1 MVEDYTNSITKNME
15 KFQDILATVYELIVK
30 YGMTFIMAIVVLI
43 VGLIVI
49 KWITRA
55 LVRLMKK
62 GNVNPS
68 LIPFLRTLSNILLK
82 AMLIISVMGM
92 VGIEMTSFI
101 AVLGAAGLAV
111 GLALQGTLQNFAGG
125 VMILL
130 FKPYEVGHFIEAQ
143 GYMGTVKEI
152 QIFTTVLN
160 TPDNRKVIIPNS
172 PLATG
177 SITNF
182 SAMPTR
188 RIDFSFG
195 IGYGDNIDKA
205 KDILLKMAQKDDRV
219 LKEDNPPQVMVE
231 ALGDSSVNLKL
242 RTWVKSEDYWSLFFD
257 VTENVKKQFDAAG
270 ISIPFPQSDV
280 HLYNHKG

>member
-1 MVEDYTNSITKNME
+1 ME
-15 KFQDILATVYELIVK
+15 KFQEILAKVYELIVT
-30 YGMTFIMAIVVLI
+30 YGMKFIMAIVVLV

-49 KWITRA
+49 KWITKA
-55 LVRLMKK
+55 LVRMMKK
-62 GNVNPS
+62 SNVNPS
-68 LIPFLRTLSNILLK
+68 LIPFLKTLTNILLK

-92 VGIEMTSFI
+92 VGIQMTSFI

-143 GYMGTVKEI
+143 GFMGTVKEI
-152 QIFTTVLN
+152 QIFTTVLA

-195 IGYGDNIDKA
+195 IGYSDDIDKA

-219 LKEDNPPQVMVE
+219 LKEDNPPEVYVE
-231 ALGDSSVNLKL
+231 ALADSSVNLKL
-242 RTWVKSEDYWSLFFD
+242 RTWVKSENYWGLWFD
-257 VTENVKKQFDAAG
+257 TTENVKKQFDAAG
-270 ISIPFPQSDV
+270 ISIPFPQQDV

>member
-1 MVEDYTNSITKNME
+1 ME
-15 KFQDILATVYELIVK
+15 KFQEILDRMYTLIVRYGMKFILAL
-30 YGMTFIMAIVVLI
+30 VVLI

-49 KWITRA
+49 KWITKA
-55 LVRLMKK
+55 IIRLMKK

-68 LIPFLRTLSNILLK
+68 LIPFLKTLTNIGLK

-143 GYMGTVKEI
+143 GFMGTVKEI
-152 QIFTTVLN
+152 QIFTTVLS

-195 IGYGDNIDKA
+195 IGYSDDIDKA

-219 LKEDNPPQVMVE
+219 LKEDNPPEVMVE

-242 RTWVKSEDYWSLFFD
+242 RTWVKSEDYWGLFFD
-257 VTENVKKQFDAAG
+257 ITENVKKQFDGAR
-270 ISIPFPQSDV
+270 ISIPFPQRDV
-280 HLYNHKG
+280 HLYSHQA

>member
-1 MVEDYTNSITKNME
+1 ME
-15 KFQDILATVYELIVK
+15 KFQDILAKVYELIVT
-30 YGMTFIMAIVVLI
+30 YGMKFIMAVVVLI

-82 AMLIISVMGM
+82 AMLIISVMTM

-143 GYMGTVKEI
+143 GFMGTVKEI

-195 IGYGDNIDKA
+195 ISYGDNIDKA
-205 KDILLKMAQKDDRV
+205 KDILLKMAEKDERV

-242 RTWVKSEDYWSLFFD
+242 RTWVKSEDYWTLFFD

>member
-1 MVEDYTNSITKNME
+1 ME
-15 KFQDILATVYELIVK
+15 KLQEILGSLYGLAVR
-30 YGMTFIMAIVVLI
+30 YGMKFLLALAVLI

-55 LVRLMKK
+55 IVRMMKK
-62 GNVNPS
+62 GNVSDS
-68 LIPFLRTLSNILLK
+68 LIPFLKTLTSTLLK

-143 GYMGTVKEI
+143 GFMGTVKEI
-152 QIFTTVLN
+152 QIFTTVLT

-195 IGYGDNIDKA
+195 IGYGDDIDKA
-205 KDILLKMAQKDDRV
+205 KDILLKIAQEDDRT
-219 LKEDNPPQVMVE
+219 LKEENPPVVMVE

-242 RTWVKSEDYWSLFFD
+242 RVWVKSEDYWSLFFD
-257 VTENVKKQFDAAG
+257 VTEGVKKQFDGAG
-270 ISIPFPQSDV
+270 ISIPFPQQDV
-280 HLYNHKG
+280 HLYNHQS

>member
-1 MVEDYTNSITKNME
+1 VVEDYTNSITKNME

-68 LIPFLRTLSNILLK
+68 LIPFLRSLSNILLK

-143 GYMGTVKEI
+143 GFMGTVKEI

>member
-1 MVEDYTNSITKNME
+1 MD
-15 KFQDILATVYELIVK
+15 KFQEILTKVYDLLVT
-30 YGMTFIMAIVVLI
+30 YGMKFITAIVVLI

-49 KWITRA
+49 KWITKA
-55 LVRLMKK
+55 LIRLMRKS
-62 GNVNPS
+62 NVNES
-68 LIPFLRTLSNILLK
+68 LIPFLKSLTNIMLK
-82 AMLIISVMGM
+82 LMLVISVMGM
-92 VGIEMTSFI
+92 VGIQMTSFI

-143 GYMGTVKEI
+143 GFMGTVKDI
-152 QIFTTVLN
+152 QIFTTVLS

-195 IGYGDNIDKA
+195 IGYGDDIDKA

-219 LKEDNPPQVMVE
+219 LKEENPPEVYVE
-231 ALGDSSVNLKL
+231 ALADSSVNLKL

-257 VTENVKKQFDAAG
+257 ITENVKKQYDAVG
-270 ISIPFPQSDV
+270 ISIPFPQQDV

>member
-1 MVEDYTNSITKNME
+1 ME
-15 KFQDILATVYELIVK
+15 KFQEILERMYALFIR
-30 YGMTFIMAIVVLI
+30 YGMKFVLALVVLI

-49 KWITRA
+49 RWITRA
-55 LVRLMKK
+55 MVRLMKK
-62 GNVNPS
+62 SNVNAS
-68 LIPFLRTLSNILLK
+68 LIPFLRSMTNILLK
-82 AMLIISVMGM
+82 VMLVISVMGM
-92 VGIEMTSFI
+92 VGIQMTSFI

-143 GYMGTVKEI
+143 GFMGTVMEI
-152 QIFTTVLN
+152 QIFTTILT

-195 IGYGDNIDKA
+195 ISYSDDIDKA
-205 KDILLKMAQKDDRV
+205 KKILLEMAQKDGRV
-219 LKEDNPPQVMVE
+219 LKEENPPEVMVE

-242 RTWVKSEDYWSLFFD
+242 RTWVKSEDYWGLFFD
-257 VTENVKKQFDAAG
+257 ITEGVKKNFDAAG
-270 ISIPFPQSDV
+270 ISIPFPQQDV

>member
-1 MVEDYTNSITKNME
+1 MD
-15 KFQDILATVYELIVK
+15 KFQEILTKIYELIVT
-30 YGMTFIMAIVVLI
+30 YGMKFITAILVLI

-49 KWITRA
+49 KWITKA
-55 LVRLMKK
+55 LVRMMKK

-68 LIPFLRTLSNILLK
+68 LIPFLKTLANILLK

-92 VGIEMTSFI
+92 VGIQMTSFI

-143 GYMGTVKEI
+143 GFMGTVKEI
-152 QIFTTVLN
+152 QIFTTVLA

-195 IGYGDNIDKA
+195 IGYSDDIDQA
-205 KDILLKMAQKDDRV
+205 KKILLKMAEKDDRV
-219 LKEDNPPQVMVE
+219 LKDTPPEVMVE
-231 ALGDSSVNLKL
+231 ALADSSVNLKL
-242 RTWVKSEDYWSLFFD
+242 RTWVKSEDYWGLFFD
-257 VTENVKKQFDAAG
+257 ITEGVKKQFDGAG
-270 ISIPFPQSDV
+270 ISIPFPQQDV
-280 HLYNHKG
+280 HLYNHK

>member
-1 MVEDYTNSITKNME
+1 ME
-15 KFQDILATVYELIVK
+15 KFQEILEKIYEMIVT
-30 YGMTFIMAIVVLI
+30 YGMKFLTAIIVLI

-49 KWITRA
+49 KWISRA
-55 LVRLMKK
+55 LVRLMRK
-62 GNVNPS
+62 GNVNES
-68 LIPFLRTLSNILLK
+68 LIPFLRSLTNILLK
-82 AMLIISVMGM
+82 VMLVISVMGM
-92 VGIEMTSFI
+92 VGIQMTSFI

-143 GYMGTVKEI
+143 GFMGTVKEI
-152 QIFTTVLN
+152 QIFTTVLA

-195 IGYGDNIDKA
+195 IGYSDDIDQA
-205 KDILLKMAQKDDRV
+205 KKILLKMAEKDDRV
-219 LKEDNPPQVMVE
+219 LKEDNPPEVMVE
-231 ALGDSSVNLKL
+231 ALADSSVNLKL
-242 RTWVKSEDYWSLFFD
+242 RTWVNAEDYWGLFFD
-257 VTENVKKQFDAAG
+257 ITEGVKKQFDGAG
-270 ISIPFPQSDV
+270 ISIPFPQRDV
-280 HLYNHKG
+280 HVYNHK

>member
-1 MVEDYTNSITKNME
+1 MME
-15 KFQDILATVYELIVK
+15 NFQVVIERLYGLAVR
-30 YGMTFIMAIVVLI
+30 YGLKLVLAIVVLI

-49 KWITRA
+49 KWISRTM
-55 LVRLMKK
+55 VRFLKK
-62 GNVNPS
+62 GDVNES
-68 LIPFLRTLSNILLK
+68 LIPFLKSMTNILLK
-82 AMLIISVMGM
+82 VMLVISVMSM
-92 VGIEMTSFI
+92 VGIQMTSFI

-195 IGYGDNIDKA
+195 IGYSDDIDTA
-205 KDILLKMAQKDDRV
+205 KSILLKMAEDDERILKD
-219 LKEDNPPQVMVE
+219 ENPPAVMVE
-231 ALGDSSVNLKL
+231 SLGDSSVNLKL
-242 RTWVKSEDYWSLFFD
+242 RVWLKSGDYSNVFFD
-257 VTENVKKQFDAAG
+257 YNEGAKKQFDAAG
-270 ISIPFPQSDV
+270 ISIPFPQRDV
-280 HLYNHKG
+280 HVYNHK

>member
-1 MVEDYTNSITKNME
+1 ME
-15 KFQDILATVYELIVK
+15 KFQEILAKVYELIVT
-30 YGMTFIMAIVVLI
+30 YGMKFIMAIVVLI

-49 KWITRA
+49 KWIVKA
-55 LVRLMKK
+55 LVRIMKK
-62 GNVNPS
+62 GNVNES
-68 LIPFLRTLSNILLK
+68 LIPFLRSLTRILLK
-82 AMLIISVMGM
+82 VMLVISVMGM
-92 VGIEMTSFI
+92 VGIQMTSFI

-130 FKPYEVGHFIEAQ
+130 FKPYEVGNFIEAQ
-143 GYMGTVKEI
+143 GFMGTVKEI
-152 QIFTTVLN
+152 QIFTTVLA

-195 IGYGDNIDKA
+195 IGYSDDIDKA
-205 KDILLKMAQKDDRV
+205 KDILMKMAQKDERV
-219 LKEDNPPQVMVE
+219 LKEENPPAVMVD
-231 ALGDSSVNLKL
+231 ALGDSAVNLKL
-242 RTWVKSEDYWSLFFD
+242 RIWVKSEDYWSLWCD
-257 VTENVKKQFDAAG
+257 TQEGVKKQFDAAG
-270 ISIPFPQSDV
+270 ISIPFPQRDV

>member
-68 LIPFLRTLSNILLK
+68 LIPFLRSLSNILLK

>member
-1 MVEDYTNSITKNME
+1 MTNIQDVLERIYGLMVR
-15 KFQDILATVYELIVK
+15 
-30 YGMTFIMAIVVLI
+30 YGMKFIMAVVVLI
-43 VGLIVI
+43 IGLIVI
-49 KWITRA
+49 RWITRG
-55 LVRLMKK
+55 LVRMMKK

-68 LIPFLRTLSNILLK
+68 LIPFLKTLTNMLLK
-82 AMLIISVMGM
+82 VMLVISVMGM
-92 VGIEMTSFI
+92 VGIQMTSFI

-143 GYMGTVKEI
+143 GFMGTVKEI
-152 QIFTTVLN
+152 QIFTTVLL

-177 SITNF
+177 SITNY
-182 SAMPTR
+182 SAMSVR

-195 IGYGDNIDKA
+195 IGYGDDIDKA
-205 KDILLKMAQKDDRV
+205 KEILLGMARKDERV
-219 LKEDNPPQVMVE
+219 LKEENPPVVMVE

-257 VTENVKKQFDAAG
+257 TTENVKKQFDAAG
-270 ISIPFPQSDV
+270 ISIPFPQTDV
-280 HLYNHKG
+280 HLYNHKS

>member
-1 MVEDYTNSITKNME
+1 ME
-15 KFQDILATVYELIVK
+15 KFQEILERLYMLIVRYGMKFILAL
-30 YGMTFIMAIVVLI
+30 VVLI

-49 KWITRA
+49 KWITKA
-55 LVRLMKK
+55 LVRFMKK
-62 GNVNPS
+62 GNVNES
-68 LIPFLRTLSNILLK
+68 LIPFLKSMTSILLK
-82 AMLIISVMGM
+82 VMLVISVMGM
-92 VGIEMTSFI
+92 VGIQMTSFI

-130 FKPYEVGHFIEAQ
+130 FKPYEVGNFIEAQ
-143 GYMGTVKEI
+143 GFMGTVKEI
-152 QIFTTVLN
+152 QIFTTVLT

-195 IGYGDNIDKA
+195 IGYSDDIDKA

-219 LKEDNPPQVMVE
+219 LKDENPPEVMVE
-231 ALGDSSVNLKL
+231 ALGDSAVNLKL
-242 RTWVKSEDYWSLFFD
+242 RTWVKSEDYGSLFFD

-270 ISIPFPQSDV
+270 ISIPFPQRDV

>member
-1 MVEDYTNSITKNME
+1 ME
-15 KFQDILATVYELIVK
+15 KFQGILESVYELIVT
-30 YGMTFIMAIVVLI
+30 YGMKFVMAIVVLI

-49 KWITRA
+49 KWITKV
-55 LVRLMKK
+55 LVRVMKK
-62 GNVNPS
+62 GNVNES
-68 LIPFLRTLSNILLK
+68 LIPFLKSMTNILLK
-82 AMLIISVMGM
+82 VMLVISVMGM
-92 VGIEMTSFI
+92 VGIQMTSFI

-152 QIFTTVLN
+152 QIFN
-160 TPDNRKVIIPNS
+160 TILLSPDNRKIVIPNS

-177 SITNF
+177 ALTNF

-195 IGYGDNIDKA
+195 IGYTDDIDKA
-205 KDILLKMAQKDDRV
+205 KEILLNMAQVDDRV
-219 LKEDNPPQVMVE
+219 LKEENPPEVMVE
-231 ALGDSSVNLKL
+231 ALADSSVNLKL

-257 VTENVKKQFDAAG
+257 ITENVKKQFDAAG
-270 ISIPFPQSDV
+270 ISIPFPQRDV

>member
-1 MVEDYTNSITKNME
+1 MYT
-15 KFQDILATVYELIVK
+15 LIVR
-30 YGMTFIMAIVVLI
+30 YGMKFVTAVLVLV

-49 KWITRA
+49 RWITKA

-62 GNVNPS
+62 GNVNES
-68 LIPFLRTLSNILLK
+68 LIPFLKSMSNILLK
-82 AMLIISVMGM
+82 VMLVISVMGM
-92 VGIEMTSFI
+92 VGIQMTSFI

-130 FKPYEVGHFIEAQ
+130 FKPYEVGNFIEAQ
-143 GYMGTVKEI
+143 GFMGTVKEI
-152 QIFTTVLN
+152 QIFTTVLT

-195 IGYGDNIDKA
+195 IGYSDDIDRA
-205 KDILLKMAQKDDRV
+205 KDILLKMAQKDERV
-219 LKEDNPPQVMVE
+219 LKEENPPEVMVE

-242 RTWVKSEDYWSLFFD
+242 RTWVKSEDYWSFFFD
-257 VTENVKKQFDAAG
+257 VTENVKKQYDAAG
-270 ISIPFPQSDV
+270 ISIPFPQRDV
-280 HLYNHKG
+280 HLYNHKA

>member
-1 MVEDYTNSITKNME
+1 ME
-15 KFQDILATVYELIVK
+15 KFHQILEDVYGAIANT
-30 YGMTFIMAIVVLI
+30 GMKFITAIVVLI

-49 KWITRA
+49 KWITKA
-55 LVRLMKK
+55 IVRLMKK
-62 GNVNPS
+62 GNVSPS
-68 LIPFLRTLSNILLK
+68 LIPFLKTLTNIALK

-92 VGIEMTSFI
+92 VGIQMTSFI

-143 GYMGTVKEI
+143 GFMGTVKEI
-152 QIFTTVLN
+152 QIFTTVLS

-177 SITNF
+177 TITNF

-195 IGYGDNIDKA
+195 IGYSDDIDKA
-205 KDILLKMAQKDDRV
+205 KDILLKMAENDDRV
-219 LKEDNPPQVMVE
+219 LKEDNPPEVMVE

-257 VTENVKKQFDAAG
+257 ITENVKKQFDGAQ
-270 ISIPFPQSDV
+270 ISIPFPQRDV
-280 HLYNHKG
+280 HLYNHQG

>member
-1 MVEDYTNSITKNME
+1 ME
-15 KFQDILATVYELIVK
+15 KFQEILAKVYELAVT
-30 YGMTFIMAIVVLI
+30 YGMKFVMAIVVLI
-43 VGLIVI
+43 VGLLVV
-49 KWITRA
+49 KWITKA
-55 LVRLMKK
+55 VVRLMKK
-62 GNVNPS
+62 SNVNES
-68 LIPFLRTLSNILLK
+68 LIPFLKSMLNILLK
-82 AMLIISVMGM
+82 LMLVISVMGM
-92 VGIEMTSFI
+92 VGIQMTSFI

-130 FKPYEVGHFIEAQ
+130 FKPYEVGHFIETQ
-143 GYMGTVKEI
+143 GYMGSVKEI
-152 QIFTTVLN
+152 QIFTTVLT

-172 PLATG
+172 PIATG

-195 IGYGDNIDKA
+195 IGYTDDIDKA
-205 KDILLKMAQKDDRV
+205 KSILLKMAQKDDRV
-219 LKEDNPPQVMVE
+219 LKEENPPEVMVE

-257 VTENVKKQFDAAG
+257 ITENVKKQYDAAG
-270 ISIPFPQSDV
+270 ISIPFPQRDV

>member
-68 LIPFLRTLSNILLK
+68 LIPFLRSLSNILLK

-143 GYMGTVKEI
+143 GFMGTVKEI

>member
-1 MVEDYTNSITKNME
+1 ME
-15 KFQDILATVYELIVK
+15 RFQAILEKVYELIVT
-30 YGMTFIMAIVVLI
+30 YGMKFVMAIVVLV
-43 VGLIVI
+43 VGLLVI
-49 KWITRA
+49 KWISKA

-62 GNVNPS
+62 GNVNDS
-68 LIPFLRTLSNILLK
+68 LIPFLKSLMNIMLK
-82 AMLIISVMGM
+82 LMLVISVMGM
-92 VGIEMTSFI
+92 VGIQMTSFI

-143 GYMGTVKEI
+143 GFMGTVKEI
-152 QIFTTVLN
+152 QIFTTVLT

-182 SAMPTR
+182 SAMPIR

-195 IGYGDNIDKA
+195 IGYGDDIDAA
-205 KDILLKMAQKDDRV
+205 KKILQKMADKDDRV
-219 LKEDNPPQVMVE
+219 LKEENPPVVMVE
-231 ALGDSSVNLKL
+231 ALADSSVNLKL
-242 RTWVKSEDYWSLFFD
+242 RTWVKSEDYWDLFFD

-270 ISIPFPQSDV
+270 ISIPFPQQDV
-280 HLYNHKG
+280 HLYNHKA

>member
-143 GYMGTVKEI
+143 GFMGTVKEI

>member
-1 MVEDYTNSITKNME
+1 ME
-15 KFQDILATVYELIVK
+15 KFQEILERLYGLFVQ
-30 YGMTFIMAIVVLI
+30 YGMKFVLAIVVLI

-49 KWITRA
+49 KWITRG
-55 LVRLMKK
+55 LVKILKK
-62 GNVNPS
+62 REVNPS
-68 LIPFLRTLSNILLK
+68 LVPFLRSMTNILLK
-82 AMLIISVMGM
+82 VMLVISVMGM

-111 GLALQGTLQNFAGG
+111 GLAMQGTLQNFAGG

-152 QIFTTVLN
+152 QIFNTILT
-160 TPDNRKVIIPNS
+160 TPDNRKVVIPNS

-177 SITNF
+177 SLTNF

-195 IGYGDNIDKA
+195 IGYGDDIDRA
-205 KDILLKMAQKDDRV
+205 KEILLKMAQADERV
-219 LKEDNPPQVMVE
+219 LKEDHPPEVMVE
-231 ALGDSSVNLKL
+231 ALADSSVNLKL

-257 VTENVKKQFDAAG
+257 ITENVKKQFDAAG
-270 ISIPFPQSDV
+270 ISIPFPQQDV
-280 HLYNHKG
+280 HLFSHEA